1 MTWGLSLHFTGG
13 DDFQKYGFWE
23 GFPPPRHPASANLVG
38 GANLLGRQIYLAQG
52 TDNLLAVMVVRIYSA
67 HAGAKF
73 AAP

>member
-1 MTWGLSLHFTGG
+1 MGYNLETASGG
-13 DDFQKYGFWE
+13 EKKIS
-23 GFPPPRHPASANLVG
+23 PAGANLVG

-67 HAGAKF
+67 HQGAKY